1 MAKATGIYETKLKNG
16 TASFRVSITYKGKH
30 ISLGSYPDIS
40 TAENIYSFGKNLIES
55 DLTLENYS
63 KDWSF
68 PHDKYVTLINF
79 RDNGIYFPTP
89 IYLRKQYFEYYLTS
103 STVLKFD
110 RDDLFFYA
118 SHKIQK
124 RGGYLFVSDY
134 GSQYKILSR
143 YGIKPFAVYGR
154 DYIMINGDTHDFR
167 YSNIKILNNYMGVL
181 RTTKNGRDRYVAQ
194 IHING
199 NYIVGTYKTETE
211 AAIAYNKAADT
222 VINLGL
228 SKQFIKNYIVS
239 ISKEEYKNIYDSLQ
253 ISEKITG
260 LTIN

>member
-1 MAKATGIYETKLKNG
+1 
-16 TASFRVSITYKGKH
+16 
-30 ISLGSYPDIS
+30 
-40 TAENIYSFGKNLIES
+40 
-55 DLTLENYS
+55 
-63 KDWSF
+63 
-68 PHDKYVTLINF
+68 
-79 RDNGIYFPTP
+79 
-89 IYLRKQYFEYYLTS
+89 
-103 STVLKFD
+103 
-110 RDDLFFYA
+110 
-118 SHKIQK
+118 
-124 RGGYLFVSDY
+124 
-134 GSQYKILSR
+134 
-143 YGIKPFAVYGR
+143 
-154 DYIMINGDTHDFR
+154 MINGDTHDFR